1 MLQPSFAFQPI
12 CTLMQRS
19 PFKQFVANKSIRTWT
34 ENQKTKPDKCTQ
46 SNENHSWHCG
56 CYVAASHDAAAS
68 LNALKV
74 VLKNNKT
81 TLGTHSCENSSVY
94 WTQVASVLPWLLG
107 MWYKMVGC
115 DIYWRIY
122 NKKGLWFKIK
132 IKTKMTFYY
141 LYLFNLSVILDD
153 KTRQ

>member
-81 TLGTHSCENSSVY
+81 TLGTHKVVKTVQYTELRWHQCCRDCWECDTKWSAVTFTGGFITKRVY
-94 WTQVASVLPWLLG
+94 DLRSKSKRKWHFT
-107 MWYKMVGC
+107 
-115 DIYWRIY
+115 
-122 NKKGLWFKIK
+122 
-132 IKTKMTFYY
+132 TFTY
-141 LYLFNLSVILDD
+141 SI
-153 KTRQ
+153 